1 MTKQFLKFSVIIAAL
16 VLIFGS
22 CSKDDN
28 NTFISNPFNGKTT
41 ALFNSSVTY
50 GSMTDQDSN
59 VYKTVTIGTQTW
71 MAENLRTKK
80 YNDGKVIPNVT
91 DHAAWPHLTT
101 DAYCTYNN
109 ITNDDTIAT
118 FGLLYNWY
126 AVNTGK
132 LAPTGWHIATDADW
146 TQLTEYLGGDSIAGG
161 MLKETGTSHW
171 YSPNKGATNET
182 GFTALPAGGR
192 GPDGELFYNI
202 GSYSYW
208 WSSSEY
214 STENAWLRFVFF
226 DGSNTGRHN
235 VSKKYG
241 FAVRCVKD

>member
-1 MTKQFLKFSVIIAAL
+1 MTKKFLKLSVFFAAL
-16 VLIFGS
+16 VIICGS

-28 NTFISNPFNGKTT
+28 NSFISNPLNGKTT
-41 ALFNSSVTY
+41 ALFNSNVTY

-80 YNDGKVIPNVT
+80 YNDGRAIPNVT
-91 DHAAWPHLTT
+91 DHAAWLHLTT
-101 DAYCTYNN
+101 DAYCNYNN

-126 AVNTGK
+126 AVNTGR
-132 LAPTGWHIATDADW
+132 LAPDGWHIATDADW
-146 TQLTEYLGGDSIAGG
+146 TQLTDYLGGESVAGG
-161 MLKETGTSHW
+161 ILKETGTLHW
-171 YSPNKGATNET
+171 YSPNEGATNET

-192 GPDGELFYNI
+192 DADGTLFYNI

-214 STENAWLRFVFF
+214 SSTNAWFRFLFF
-226 DGSNTGRHN
+226 DGSNVGRYSG
-235 VSKKYG
+235 SKKDG